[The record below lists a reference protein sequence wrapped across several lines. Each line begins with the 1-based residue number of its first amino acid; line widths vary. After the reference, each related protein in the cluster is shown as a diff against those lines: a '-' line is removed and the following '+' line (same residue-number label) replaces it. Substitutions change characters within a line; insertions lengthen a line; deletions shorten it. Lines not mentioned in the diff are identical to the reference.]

1 MSHVPQV
8 SHLVKVHK
16 DKLTVTYNGKAN
28 HNHDVGAVQSN
39 RAFSHNV
46 VIGYFEM
53 TILNPGER
61 ACMAIGF
68 FLFFGRGVILFVYCC
83 FIYMYTLYICIYV
96 CRLNIYVHVYRL
108 YMHECVRHASERWGA
123 GVEYRFQE
131 FNEPYAPS

>member
-1 MSHVPQV
+1 MSHVPQA

-68 FLFFGRGVILFVYCC
+68 FLFFGRGVILFVCCC

-96 CRLNIYVHVYRL
+96 CRLNMYVYVYRL
-108 YMHECVRHASERWGA
+108 YMNECV
-123 GVEYRFQE
+123 
-131 FNEPYAPS
+131 